1 MSNVTLDFGS
11 LIVDISLEIS
21 PNNDLVVIK
30 VISGLLCVLL
40 KLASP
45 SINQKSGNPTPLC
58 RQNFLYHKI
67 FTKTIPRPC

>member
-30 VISGLLCVLL
+30 VISGLLSVFYL
-40 KLASP
+40 
-45 SINQKSGNPTPLC
+45 N
-58 RQNFLYHKI
+58 
-67 FTKTIPRPC
+67 